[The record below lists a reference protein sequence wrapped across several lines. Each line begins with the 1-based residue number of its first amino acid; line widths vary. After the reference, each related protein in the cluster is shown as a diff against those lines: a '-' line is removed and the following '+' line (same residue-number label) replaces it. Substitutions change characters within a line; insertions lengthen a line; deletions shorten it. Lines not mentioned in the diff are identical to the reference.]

1 MVREQTSEKA
11 GEAPVQGTMS
21 GAADSDM
28 TDSEDSAK
36 FLEFQAKVKDANI
49 NDQTLLAT
57 DYLNHFNEIVMLLE
71 MVPDM
76 PELLDEAKAWV
87 PKSYPDHFRDS
98 TFSDKDLAIEAYEH
112 SPTRYKQPF
121 EKTVSTIDKLIAVTI
136 KRAEDTM
143 ELGDPDRL
151 RLMVSDSTRTI
162 QTLMDR
168 AGASINGSLI
178 TMDQT
183 EIDDLLDN

>member
-1 MVREQTSEKA
+1 MSPEQMSEKVD
-11 GEAPVQGTMS
+11 EKPVQSTMNKT
-21 GAADSDM
+21 ADLNM
-28 TDSEDSAK
+28 TDTEDSAD
-36 FLEFQAKVKDANI
+36 FLEFQEKVKNANI

-57 DYLNHFNEIVMLLE
+57 DYLNHFNEIVMTLE

-76 PELLDEAKAWV
+76 PELLDEAKAWA

-98 TFSDKDLAIEAYEH
+98 TFSDKELAIDAYEH
-112 SPTRYKQPF
+112 SPARYKQPF

-136 KRAEDTM
+136 ERAEEVMGT
-143 ELGDPDRL
+143 GDADHL

-168 AGASINGSLI
+168 AGASINGSLV
-178 TMDQT
+178 TMDQD
-183 EIDDLLDN
+183 EIDDLLNR